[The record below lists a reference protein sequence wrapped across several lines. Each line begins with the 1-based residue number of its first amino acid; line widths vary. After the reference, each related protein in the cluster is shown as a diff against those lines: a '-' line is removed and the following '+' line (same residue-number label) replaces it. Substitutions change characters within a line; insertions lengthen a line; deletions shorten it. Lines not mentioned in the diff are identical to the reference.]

1 MKIDPSRHHCSR
13 WFALLAFLILP
24 LSLLDAAPFT
34 ARNLPALMP
43 SPESALQH
51 ATELELTPDQ
61 RKQLGDNMADLE
73 TVATKFTTT
82 VQRESDALA
91 EILGADKPNES
102 EATAQ
107 FESLLAAE
115 AELKRVRLTM
125 SLRTRA
131 VLTPAQLQKLQS
143 LQNAR
148 STRRTS
154 PPANREL
161 VTKME
166 RVRGLIERARQAG
179 LDLSSI
185 RTMWRR
191 VNDLTQDGK
200 TSEASQALDD
210 AASDLESKLS
220 TAPAAPPS
228 PSATPR
234 SRR

>member
-1 MKIDPSRHHCSR
+1 MKTQSSRHHRSLLLAVLAL
-13 WFALLAFLILP
+13 FALPFP
-24 LSLLDAAPFT
+24 LLNAAPFT

-51 ATELELTPDQ
+51 ATEIELTPDQ
-61 RKQLGDNMADLE
+61 RKKLEDGMSDLG

-91 EILGADKPNES
+91 EILGADKPDES
-102 EATAQ
+102 AASAQ

-125 SLRTRA
+125 SLRTRE
-131 VLTPAQLQKLQS
+131 VLTAAQLQKLQS

-148 STRRTS
+148 SSRRAS
-154 PPANREL
+154 PPADQEL
-161 VTKME
+161 AAKME
-166 RVRGLIERARQAG
+166 RVKGLIERARQAG

-185 RTMWRR
+185 RTMWKR
-191 VNDLTQDGK
+191 VNDFTQDGK
-200 TSEASQALDD
+200 TSEASQVLDD
-210 AASDLESKLS
+210 AATDLENKLS
-220 TAPAAPPS
+220 AAPVGPPPS
-228 PSATPR
+228 PTTPR